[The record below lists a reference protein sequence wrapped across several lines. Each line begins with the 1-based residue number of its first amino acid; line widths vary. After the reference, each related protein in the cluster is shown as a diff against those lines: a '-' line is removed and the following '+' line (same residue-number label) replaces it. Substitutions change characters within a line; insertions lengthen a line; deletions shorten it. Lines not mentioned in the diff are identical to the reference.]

1 MTSAAAV
8 VAEVV
13 VVSPAS
19 VAVPSGIFD
28 VDVNSGVVAS
38 ASVTF
43 GVDVIC
49 GVVASGSPVERS
61 WAGGCVPG
69 GLVSRSTTKGVTV
82 VAGTGVVVTLGPNI
96 FLSSSVVGLMVV
108 NLKTDGLCVTSS
120 SRPLSSSDGQMKASG
135 QHCSIL
141 TPVGLQPGRG
151 GSSQIRSAHTIS
163 PNVHLQNV
171 QGLAV

>member
-1 MTSAAAV
+1 M
-8 VAEVV
+8 AEVG

-19 VAVPSGIFD
+19 VGIDSLTLD
-28 VDVNSGVVAS
+28 VDV
-38 ASVTF
+38 T
-43 GVDVIC
+43 C

-61 WAGGCVPG
+61 CTGGWVPG
-69 GLVSRSTTKGVTV
+69 GFVSKSTTKGVTV
-82 VAGTGVVVTLGPNI
+82 VAGTGVVVTLAPNI
-96 FLSSSVVGLMVV
+96 FLRSAVVGLMVV
-108 NLKTDGLCVTSS
+108 NLKTVGLTVTVS
-120 SRPLSSSDGQMKASG
+120 SRPPSSSGGQTKASG

-151 GSSQIRSAHTIS
+151 GSSQTRSAHTIS